1 MTENRGWKHSDD
13 PDTAITA
20 RGMRAMAHPV
30 RMQLVGLLRKH
41 GPSTA
46 TKLAARLGLNSGATS
61 YHLRQLAAAGFVEE
75 DPERGNARERWWR
88 SAHLLTVWTGDDM
101 ADEDTDT
108 AVGFLRSVLA
118 AHTLTGR
125 RTLDAFETM
134 PREWRRVTD
143 LSDMVL
149 QLTPAEAERLAGELS
164 EVVRRYRRIDVDGP
178 APEGTEQVSVIVHVL
193 PDPSTTS
200 TEAEATRTE
209 GETTCAEGE
218 TTEGETTEGETTEG
232 ETR

>member
-1 MTENRGWKHSDD
+1 MTEDRGWKHSDD
-13 PDTAITA
+13 PHIAITA
-20 RGMRAMAHPV
+20 KGMRAMAHPV

-46 TKLAARLGLNSGATS
+46 TRLAAQLGLNSGATS

-88 SAHLLTVWTGDDM
+88 SAHQLTVWTGDDM
-101 ADEDTDT
+101 ADEEPET

-118 AHTLTGR
+118 AHTLTGQ

-143 LSDMVL
+143 LSDLVL
-149 QLTPAEAERLAGELS
+149 QLTPAEAERLTGELS
-164 EVVRRYRRIDVDGP
+164 DVIGRYRRIDADGP
-178 APEGTEQVSVIVHVL
+178 VPEGSEQVSVIVHVL
-193 PDPSTTS
+193 PDPSTT
-200 TEAEATRTE
+200 TPE
-209 GETTCAEGE
+209 GEAV
-218 TTEGETTEGETTEG
+218 
-232 ETR
+232 

>member
-1 MTENRGWKHSDD
+1 MTEDRGWKHSDD
-13 PDTAITA
+13 PHIAITA
-20 RGMRAMAHPV
+20 KGMRAMAHPV

-46 TKLAARLGLNSGATS
+46 TRLAAQLGLNSGATS

-88 SAHLLTVWTGDDM
+88 SAHQLTVWTGDDM
-101 ADEDTDT
+101 ADEEPET

-118 AHTLTGR
+118 AHALTGQ

-143 LSDMVL
+143 LSDLVL
-149 QLTPAEAERLAGELS
+149 QLTPAEAERLTGELS
-164 EVVRRYRRIDVDGP
+164 DVIGRYRRIDAGGP
-178 APEGTEQVSVIVHVL
+178 VPEGSEQVSVIVHVL
-193 PDPSTTS
+193 PDPSTT
-200 TEAEATRTE
+200 ATE
-209 GETTCAEGE
+209 GENV
-218 TTEGETTEGETTEG
+218 
-232 ETR
+232 

>member
-1 MTENRGWKHSDD
+1 MTEDRGWKHSDD
-13 PDTAITA
+13 PHIAITA
-20 RGMRAMAHPV
+20 KGMKAMAHPV

-46 TKLAARLGLNSGATS
+46 TRLAAQLGLNSGATS

-75 DPERGNARERWWR
+75 DQERGNARERWWR
-88 SAHLLTVWTGDDM
+88 SAHRLTVWTGDDM
-101 ADEDTDT
+101 ADEEPDT

-118 AHTLTGR
+118 AHSLAGQ

-143 LSDMVL
+143 LSDLIL
-149 QLTPAEAERLAGELS
+149 QLTPAEAEQLTGELS
-164 EVVRRYRRIDVDGP
+164 EVIGRYRRIDAAGP

-193 PDPSTTS
+193 PDPSS
-200 TEAEATRTE
+200 TATE
-209 GETTCAEGE
+209 GESA
-218 TTEGETTEGETTEG
+218 
-232 ETR
+232 